1 MNSST
6 TSSSEAADDRRR
18 FWLFLLF
25 ALLFLSAGIGL
36 RDPWPSD
43 EPRFTLAAKQMVES
57 GDWLFPHRGVEL
69 YSDKPPML
77 MWMEAATYE
86 IVRNWRIA
94 FLLPSLLAG
103 LLTLA
108 LTYDLGRR
116 LWNPRVGLFA
126 AGALLAVFQFVFQV
140 KRAQIDPLVMGW
152 ITLANWGLLLHFLR
166 GPDWRAYWLGCF
178 AAGIGV
184 ITKGVGFLALLMFV
198 PYMFARWQ
206 GWDVA
211 RTGHGE
217 GRLGTTLRWAGG
229 ALAFLIAVSLW
240 LVPMLLAVRAHGT
253 PEYAAYMH
261 DILFHQTAQRYTD
274 SWDHAQPFWY
284 YLPIVTLGW
293 LPMSLAYIGA
303 APRWVRDLKMR
314 DARILLPLAWSL
326 MLLLF
331 FSVPSGKRDVYLM
344 PAMPMVALALAPYL
358 QEIVAVRWMRLTA
371 LALAVSFGVVFAA
384 IGLLAL
390 TGHPPHAIERLVEQ
404 RDMGDLES
412 MLWYMLAAVGVVF
425 IAAAAWFRTRR
436 GVHALLVG
444 ISAMWLAW
452 SLWAYP
458 LLNDS
463 SSAVGVMRKVADVV
477 GPDAE
482 LGMVAWK
489 EQDML
494 MADRP
499 VRDFGFGQPT
509 PVQFA
514 DAVRW
519 QAQSPQKRWIFIL
532 DTAIGNCVDRSH
544 AVPIGHAN
552 RRDWWLFRSD
562 AVVPGCVPPVVQ
574 SLHPPEN

>member
-1 MNSST
+1 MK
-6 TSSSEAADDRRR
+6 AG
-18 FWLFLLF
+18 F
-25 ALLFLSAGIGL
+25 A
-36 RDPWPSD
+36 
-43 EPRFTLAAKQMVES
+43 
-57 GDWLFPHRGVEL
+57 
-69 YSDKPPML
+69 
-77 MWMEAATYE
+77 
-86 IVRNWRIA
+86 
-94 FLLPSLLAG
+94 
-103 LLTLA
+103 
-108 LTYDLGRR
+108 
-116 LWNPRVGLFA
+116 
-126 AGALLAVFQFVFQV
+126 
-140 KRAQIDPLVMGW
+140 
-152 ITLANWGLLLHFLR
+152 
-166 GPDWRAYWLGCF
+166 
-178 AAGIGV
+178 
-184 ITKGVGFLALLMFV
+184 
-198 PYMFARWQ
+198 
-206 GWDVA
+206 
-211 RTGHGE
+211 
-217 GRLGTTLRWAGG
+217 TTLRWAGG
-229 ALAFLIAVSLW
+229 ALAFLLAVSLW

-253 PEYAAYMH
+253 PEYAAYQH
-261 DILFHQTAQRYTD
+261 DILFHQTAQRYAD

-293 LPMSLAYIGA
+293 LPTSLAYIGA
-303 APRWVRDLKMR
+303 APRWMHDLKMR

-344 PAMPMVALALAPYL
+344 PAMPMVALAMAPYL
-358 QEIVAVRWMRLTA
+358 EEIVAARWMRLTA
-371 LALAVSFGVVFAA
+371 FALALSFGIVFAA

-390 TGHPPHAIERLVEQ
+390 AGHPPHAVERLVQQ

-412 MLWYMLAAVGVVF
+412 MLWYMLAAVGAVF
-425 IAAAAWFRTRR
+425 IAAAAWFRAPR

-444 ISAMWLAW
+444 IGAMWLAW
-452 SLWAYP
+452 SLWGYP

-463 SSAVGVMRKVADVV
+463 SSAVGVMHKVAGVI
-477 GPDAE
+477 GPEAE

-532 DTAIGNCVDRSH
+532 DTAIGDCVDRSH